1 MLCWASQSTRQE
13 HAEGN
18 RRDQKRAWFLQSLVV
33 PHGMQLHK
41 VCSSLVSTCSY
52 PPYTSWPDK
61 MTIDTG
67 CIMQPVDGC
76 GTLLGLCR
84 LCGFST
90 MSRWRR
96 LAFRGF
102 AEQQRYTLPESCNRC
117 WWRGGDWEK
126 NNQPTDRPTNRP
138 TNPPTDRPTNQP
150 TNTARHETKRNK
162 TTRNQ
167 RKQNKDT
174 DKQTDKRTDERTNE
188 RTTKHKNNTKHKDK
202 HKNKTNTKT
211 KQTQNNQAS
220 KHTSKQAN
228 LPSRSNLSFSDF
240 HHPRVEQRHCDA
252 GSALACIEVS
262 AA

>member
-1 MLCWASQSTRQE
+1 
-13 HAEGN
+13 
-18 RRDQKRAWFLQSLVV
+18 
-33 PHGMQLHK
+33 MQLHK

-84 LCGFST
+84 LCGFLT

-102 AEQQRYTLPESCNRC
+102 AEQQQRYTLPESCNRC
-117 WWRGGDWEK
+117 WWRWGDREN
-126 NNQPTDRPTNRP
+126 NNQPTNRPTNRP
-138 TNPPTDRPTNQP
+138 TNPPTDRPTDRPTNQP
-150 TNTARHETKRNK
+150 TNQHRTTRHETKRNK
-162 TTRNQ
+162 TKWNQ

-188 RTTKHKNNTKHKDK
+188 RTTQNT
-202 HKNKTNTKT
+202 KTNTKT
-211 KQTQNNQAS
+211 KQTQKNETNKTTKQAS
-220 KHTSKQAN
+220 TQAN
-228 LPSRSNLSFSDF
+228 KQTFPPDQTLAFPISITLELSKGT
-240 HHPRVEQRHCDA
+240 VT
-252 GSALACIEVS
+252 LAVLWL
-262 AA
+262 A